1 MDGPTLVQTGIRF
14 LSSFG
19 IGQADRD
26 GPSYL
31 GGGAS
36 KQTDLDGP
44 HRQAGWGGRWRHEAQ
59 SSSVQRAGQAERQR

>member
-36 KQTDLDGP
+36 KQADLDGP
-44 HRQAGWGGRWRHEAQ
+44 RQAGGGERGRHEAQ
-59 SSSVQRAGQAERQR
+59 RSSVQRAGQAERQR